1 VSPVLIYAL
10 AAVVAGATLFGA
22 IRLFG
27 HRRAADEETEADA
40 VAPRLL
46 VLERKRVGLGRT
58 LVIVEAEG
66 RRLLLGST
74 QQTWTALADLGP
86 AEGVRSGEPGDLID
100 EELDRA
106 LSSRRFRRGGRSR

>member
-1 VSPVLIYAL
+1 MRSALVYAL
-10 AAVVAGATLFGA
+10 SAVVAAGTLFGA

-27 HRRAADEETEADA
+27 RRRPADGETEADA
-40 VAPRLL
+40 EAPRLL

-74 QQTWTALADLGP
+74 RQTWTALADLGP
-86 AEGVRSGEPGDLID
+86 SEGRPGEPGDLIE
-100 EELDRA
+100 EELNRA
-106 LSSRRFRRGGRSR
+106 LGSRRFRRGGRSR